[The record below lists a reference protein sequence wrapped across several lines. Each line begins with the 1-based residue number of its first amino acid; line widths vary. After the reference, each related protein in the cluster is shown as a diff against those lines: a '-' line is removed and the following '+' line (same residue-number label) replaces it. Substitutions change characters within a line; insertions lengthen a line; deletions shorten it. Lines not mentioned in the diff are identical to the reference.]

1 MANCRG
7 SGAEPQAPAAVTAD
21 PDAGLSVGPAACVA
35 PGRCLQSLSRSQLH
49 ISVRGSAG
57 PVLGRAQSST
67 QRLSLRASPKPM
79 EPQATQRGFYPL
91 DGGSPCA
98 RREDRQH
105 FRSLPPPAPA
115 GWPSCGRFSS
125 SFSKPLLTL
134 SWQGLPGPFPAET
147 VREETAEGGER
158 DG

>member
-105 FRSLPPPAPA
+105 FRSPPSPPPSPQAGPPA
-115 GWPSCGRFSS
+115 AG
-125 SFSKPLLTL
+125 
-134 SWQGLPGPFPAET
+134 FPAPSPSHYSLCPGRASL
-147 VREETAEGGER
+147 VPFLQKP
-158 DG
+158 